1 MNRRPS
7 RPSRLSGPSGRAPS
21 ASAKTRSDAWGE
33 DLPEETRRQI
43 YAYTKPPTDE
53 EREGGRAW
61 LRDFRRDVLPWLS
74 LQGYVAPSQ
83 SAWYRFIKR
92 MRVAEA
98 EERRISVE
106 AAKEIAEG
114 VRHVRVD
121 AKLVADYL
129 TSRAL
134 DAATDQRPESQQ
146 SAAILA
152 AAAAKFHSS
161 AIAEEKLKLDAARQR
176 TADEQL
182 RLAREKFEA
191 AEKRLAAVQEAVKSA
206 KATGGGLS
214 EETLRKIE
222 EAAGLL

>member
-1 MNRRPS
+1 MS
-7 RPSRLSGPSGRAPS
+7 RKVNSN
-21 ASAKTRSDAWGE
+21 AWGE
-33 DLPEETRRQI
+33 DLPEETRRQL

-53 EREGGRAW
+53 ERKGDRPW
-61 LRDFRRDVLPWLS
+61 LRDFVEDVRPYLS
-74 LQGYVAPSQ
+74 LQGIVEPSR
-83 SAWYRFIKR
+83 SAWYRFLGR

-98 EERRISVE
+98 EQRRISVE

-121 AKLVADYL
+121 ARLVADYL

-146 SAAILA
+146 SASILA

-161 AIAEEKLKLDAARQR
+161 AIAEEKLKLDAARQK